1 MSSVSSS
8 ALYLKH
14 CSIWGMISF
23 LPLDELLQLVTSHTQ
38 KKIHAQDF
46 VRVVNV
52 ACTRVA

>member
-23 LPLDELLQLVTSHTQ
+23 LPLDELLQLVTSQ
-38 KKIHAQDF
+38 KKKIHAQDF